1 MTRAVAR
8 VSAHAQ
14 TLFCMRVLDIP
25 VTNVQRALSLQ
36 SNAVRAFASQAPAT
50 SQSDF
55 EALAAVI
62 DSDEGRRQLAGIRA
76 QFIEAQNRLE
86 ELDSQVGPGR
96 SETWWCRQEA
106 ELAVGCL
113 PRRRQMGSDHCYTE
127 ATTEHLMRFKVA
139 LRAARVVR
147 VLLIEIT
154 LHHPMYWS
162 VLSPCR
168 PAPRLTGRS

>member
-1 MTRAVAR
+1 MLRLSVVRLGTHRQPNEADTMLRVAVTRAVAR

-14 TLFCMRVLDIP
+14 TLFCMRGLDTA
-25 VTNVQRALSLQ
+25 VTNVQRAFSLQ

-86 ELDSQVGPGR
+86 ELDSQVGLGR
-96 SETWWCRQEA
+96 LEPKCWHEVEQ
-106 ELAVGCL
+106 
-113 PRRRQMGSDHCYTE
+113 
-127 ATTEHLMRFKVA
+127 
-139 LRAARVVR
+139 
-147 VLLIEIT
+147 
-154 LHHPMYWS
+154 
-162 VLSPCR
+162 
-168 PAPRLTGRS
+168 